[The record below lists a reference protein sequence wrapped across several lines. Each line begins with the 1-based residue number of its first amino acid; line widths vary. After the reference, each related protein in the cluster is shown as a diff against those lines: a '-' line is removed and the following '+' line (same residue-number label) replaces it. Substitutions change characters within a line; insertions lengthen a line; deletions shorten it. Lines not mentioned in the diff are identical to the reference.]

1 MDEDSDSISKQNEV
15 EKPSGRRTVKFSD
28 AKVEVEVDSISSAS
42 S

>member
-1 MDEDSDSISKQNEV
+1 MDEDSDSILEQNEFQ
-15 EKPSGRRTVKFSD
+15 KPSERRTVKFSD